1 MRMHR
6 FPDLLVGLT
15 LVSLTLP
22 AVGRAQERVVVSK
35 EVSVGRSEATLRLE
49 FDSGP
54 PLEISLRDGVVYI
67 DGDESGAF
75 DAGDG
80 LDAAWRALLGEAV
93 SLEDGPL
100 AERLR
105 DWAPP
110 DGLESDLSSE
120 ANRID
125 ASLEQALSANTAT
138 ADRSAEVGEFQ
149 GQALVR
155 ALIGQAGRLGLLQD
169 ALDGLDENVRIE
181 VGRDVHIGA
190 DERVPTTLVVIQ
202 GDVTVEGT
210 VDGDV
215 VLVDGSLE
223 LLPGSR
229 IRGEVRLAEA
239 ELVRNDG
246 RVDGDVVDVLG
257 EQRDEQRELQ
267 RDMRAEVRDEIRS
280 ELRDELR
287 RELRDAVRVRDEGGG
302 FHAFRAVT
310 RAVGGVVSNLVAVLL
325 LGLVGLGVVAFAG
338 ENLDT
343 VAETARRTP
352 GRAAMVGVAGSFL
365 LIPVW
370 VLGTVALAI
379 SIVGIPVMIAW
390 LPLFPLAAVAA
401 ALLGYLAVARNV
413 GEWLAGTGYRYT
425 DWIVRSNPV
434 YTVFGG
440 LLGLAAFFIAGNLLS
455 MVPFF
460 GFLRGLLAFAGVL
473 LSIVAVQIG
482 FGAVLLTRAG
492 RRREYGVPDFDEAWS
507 RAMDVEVEVEGED
520 VTASDDIDDAAG
532 EPDDA

>member
-15 LVSLTLP
+15 FVSLALP
-22 AVGRAQERVVVSK
+22 ALGRAQERVVVSK

-67 DGDESGAF
+67 DGADSGGF
-75 DAGDG
+75 EAGDG
-80 LDAAWRALLGEAV
+80 LDAAWRALLGDAV

-105 DWAPP
+105 DWSPP
-110 DGLESDLSSE
+110 EGLEADLNSE
-120 ANRID
+120 AEHID
-125 ASLEQALSANTAT
+125 DSLEEALSTRTAT
-138 ADRSAEVGEFQ
+138 ADGSAEVGEFQ

-155 ALIGQAGRLGLLQD
+155 ALIGQAGRLSLLQD
-169 ALDGLDENVRIE
+169 ALDGLDEDVRIE

-202 GDVTVEGT
+202 GDVTIEGT

-215 VLVDGSLE
+215 VLIDGSLD

-239 ELVRNDG
+239 ELVQNDG
-246 RVDGDVVDVLG
+246 RVDGDVVNVLG
-257 EQRDEQRELQ
+257 EQRDNE
-267 RDMRAEVRDEIRS
+267 RDLRAEVRDEIRS

-310 RAVGGVVSNLVAVLL
+310 RAVGGVVSNFVAVLF
-325 LGLVGLGVVAFAG
+325 LGLIGLGVIAFAG
-338 ENLDT
+338 ENLET
-343 VAETARRTP
+343 VADTARRAP
-352 GRAAMVGVAGSFL
+352 GRAAMVGIAGSFL

-390 LPLFPLAAVAA
+390 LPLFPLAAAAA

-413 GEWLAGTGYRYT
+413 GEWLAGSGYRYT
-425 DWIVRSNPV
+425 DWIVPSNPV

-473 LSIVAVQIG
+473 LSIVAAQIG

-507 RAMDVEVEVEGED
+507 RAMDVEVEVEAED
-520 VTASDDIDDAAG
+520 VTASDEADDASARG
-532 EPDDA
+532 SDDA

>member
-15 LVSLTLP
+15 LVSVALP
-22 AVGRAQERVVVSK
+22 AVTRAQERVVVSK

-54 PLEISLRDGVVYI
+54 PLEISLKDGVVYI
-67 DGDESGAF
+67 DDAESGTF
-75 DAGDG
+75 EAGDG
-80 LDAAWRALLGEAV
+80 LDAAWRTLLGDAV

-105 DWAPP
+105 DWSPP
-110 DGLESDLSSE
+110 EGLESDLSSE
-120 ANRID
+120 ADRID
-125 ASLEQALSANTAT
+125 ASLEQALSAN
-138 ADRSAEVGEFQ
+138 ADDDGASPVGEVQ

-169 ALDGLDENVRIE
+169 ALDGLDEDVRIE

-202 GDVTVEGT
+202 GDVTIEGT

-215 VLVDGSLE
+215 VLVDGSLR

-229 IRGEVRLAEA
+229 VRGEVRLAEA

-246 RVDGDVVDVLG
+246 RVDGDVVDVLA
-257 EQRDEQRELQ
+257 EQPETERNL
-267 RDMRAEVRDEIRS
+267 RAEVRDEIRN

-287 RELRDAVRVRDEGGG
+287 RELRDAVRVREQGGG
-302 FHAFRAVT
+302 FHAFRTVT

-338 ENLDT
+338 ENLET
-343 VAETARRTP
+343 VAETARRAP
-352 GRAAMVGVAGSFL
+352 GRAAMVGLAGSFL

-413 GEWLAGTGYRYT
+413 GEWLAGSGYRYT
-425 DWIVRSNPV
+425 DWIVPSNPV

-440 LLGLAAFFIAGNLLS
+440 LLGLAAFFVAGNLLS

-473 LSIVAVQIG
+473 ISIVAVQIG

-507 RAMDVEVEVEGED
+507 RAMDVEVEVDGED
-520 VTASDDIDDAAG
+520 VTASDDAG
-532 EPDDA
+532 DTTAEGPDDA

>member
-15 LVSLTLP
+15 LVSLALP

-49 FDSGP
+49 FDAGP

-67 DGDESGAF
+67 DGDDSGAF
-75 DAGDG
+75 EAGDA

-105 DWAPP
+105 DWSPP
-110 DGLESDLSSE
+110 EGLESDLSSE
-120 ANRID
+120 ASRID
-125 ASLEQALSANTAT
+125 ASLERALTANTT
-138 ADRSAEVGEFQ
+138 SADRSAEVGEFQ

-169 ALDGLDENVRIE
+169 ALDGLDEDVRIE

-215 VLVDGSLE
+215 VLVDGTLE

-239 ELVRNDG
+239 ELVRDDG

-257 EQRDEQRELQ
+257 EQRGLQ
-267 RDMRAEVRDEIRS
+267 RDMRAEVRDEIRN

-310 RAVGGVVSNLVAVLL
+310 RAVGGVVSNLVGVLL

-338 ENLDT
+338 ENLET
-343 VAETARRTP
+343 VAETARRAP

-425 DWIVRSNPV
+425 DWIVPSNPV

-455 MVPFF
+455 MVPFL
-460 GFLRGLLAFAGVL
+460 GFLRGLLAFVGVL
-473 LSIVAVQIG
+473 LSIAAVQVG

-520 VTASDDIDDAAG
+520 VTVGGEADEAAG